1 MRFGEEEE
9 KNPSAVV
16 EQQQPML
23 MYSTKLG
30 GEVITEAIRLRY
42 EFFLHYFIFRNN
54 ILVVAMNMNTKHPES

>member
-30 GEVITEAIRLRY
+30 EEVITEAIRLRY
-42 EFFLHYFIFRNN
+42 EFFFALFHF
-54 ILVVAMNMNTKHPES
+54 S